1 MHCDVTQLNDF
12 VIFKKL
18 KSLSEV
24 FLEKLF
30 NNFNTHDQIEH
41 FINLLFEKL
50 FKRNLIYNISHD
62 EFAAIKDYLN
72 NALKKN

>member
-1 MHCDVTQLNDF
+1 MRYDVTQLNDLVVF
-12 VIFKKL
+12 EEL
-18 KSLSEV
+18 KSLLKIFS
-24 FLEKLF
+24 EKLF
-30 NNFNTHDQIEH
+30 DNFNTHDQIEH